1 MQSTKGSPPPMR
13 GKVFIMLARL
23 YFLRITPAYAG
34 KSGDLVG
41 VPDLSQDH
49 PRLCGEKVSHSIPS
63 CSFIGSPP
71 PMRGKDPVKLFPD
84 VCTRITPAYA
94 GKSNALCFCHCVN
107 TGSPPPM
114 RGKAGCSMCG
124 FGIHRITP
132 AYAGKR

>member
-1 MQSTKGSPPPMR
+1 MR
-13 GKVFIMLARL
+13 GKVYTAVKNAVDK
-23 YFLRITPAYAG
+23 RITPAYAG
-34 KSGDLVG
+34 KSLHNACQII
-41 VPDLSQDH
+41 LSQDH
-49 PRLCGEKVSHSIPS
+49 PRLCGEKRRS
-63 CSFIGSPP
+63 CRCPRSLSGSPP

-132 AYAGKR
+132 AYAGKSNSSGTRLNMN